1 MATTRSS
8 RVSRARNTIPIPPRP
23 SSASTS
29 YSGAR
34 IARTRSRMVLMTAAN
49 VTVRE
54 SGKKNGPGDVP
65 GPGGRRAG
73 GAALL
78 NFDGDPHSQR
88 QMRRAVTLVCPLGRI
103 REGHVIR
110 LVGVR
115 QERPGKVVHRVLH
128 ACLECC
134 GTAGRNRVGP
144 ERDVVRPAGDV
155 REAHGGA
162 RRNREGLRLERG
174 ARAAV
179 SGHLHLD
186 DRARRCGGCGGC
198 GGGASGW
205 RSRWSGLLRLVGFL
219 STGERADRHDR
230 REQSETHCEIPPG
243 LGEELLLVNRFT
255 TPVNIDRRPQNGSP
269 TKEPVY

>member
-65 GPGGRRAG
+65 GPGAG
-73 GAALL
+73 GRGPALL
-78 NFDGDPHSQR
+78 NFDGDPHAQR

-115 QERPGKVVHRVLH
+115 QERPGEVVHRVLH
-128 ACLECC
+128 ACLECR

-155 REAHGGA
+155 REAHGGT

-179 SGHLHLD
+179 SRHLHLD
-186 DRARRCGGCGGC
+186 DRARGCGGC
-198 GGGASGW
+198 GGGGGGGPGRGGPPGGRRAGVW
-205 RSRWSGLLRLVGFL
+205 GFL
-219 STGERADRHDR
+219 SRAGAARAA
-230 REQSETHCEIPPG
+230 
-243 LGEELLLVNRFT
+243 
-255 TPVNIDRRPQNGSP
+255 P
-269 TKEPVY
+269 TAAGP